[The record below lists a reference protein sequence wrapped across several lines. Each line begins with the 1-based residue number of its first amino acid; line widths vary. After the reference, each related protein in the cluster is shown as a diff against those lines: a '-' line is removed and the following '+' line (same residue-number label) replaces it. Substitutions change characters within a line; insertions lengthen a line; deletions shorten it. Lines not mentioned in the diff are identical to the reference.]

1 MALIKPRMKICKN
14 PSDAEFYHDSNGII
28 NRVVSKLFY
37 ELWTRQ
43 ILKGVENVSKI
54 IESKIVTPGAHL

>member
-1 MALIKPRMKICKN
+1 MDQTKKMKICKN
-14 PSDAEFYHDSNGII
+14 PSDAEFYDDSNGII

-54 IESKIVTPGAHL
+54 I